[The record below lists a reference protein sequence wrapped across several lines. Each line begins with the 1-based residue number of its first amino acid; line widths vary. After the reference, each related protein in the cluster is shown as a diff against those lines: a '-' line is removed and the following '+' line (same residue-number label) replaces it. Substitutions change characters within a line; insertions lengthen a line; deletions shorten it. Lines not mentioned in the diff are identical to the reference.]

1 MQSEGVGKDRRQ
13 PERVEQVATAVIG
26 VALAYNGVVVAV
38 APGRI
43 GPTYGV
49 LASGPDLE
57 VLLQHRA
64 VMLALIGSLLVASAF
79 RGELRTAAAIVAG
92 ASMASFAV
100 IALSAEVNAEQ
111 RRVALFD
118 VALFV
123 ALIAVVT
130 VPRLKSRLRKGEFR

>member
-1 MQSEGVGKDRRQ
+1 MQNEGAGKDMRQ
-13 PERVEQVATAVIG
+13 PERVEQVATAAVG

-43 GPTYGV
+43 EPVYGV
-49 LASGPDLE
+49 LASSPDLR

-79 RGELRTAAAIVAG
+79 RWELRTAAVTMAG

-100 IALSAEVNAEQ
+100 IALSADVNREQ
-111 RRVALFD
+111 RRVALLD
-118 VALFV
+118 VVLFV
-123 ALIAVVT
+123 ALAAVVT
-130 VPRLKSRLRKGEFR
+130 VPRLKRRLRASAPG